1 MSSCYWQ
8 PFPLDSQL
16 STPWAENITTF
27 KDALNATISPTY
39 TRPLPSVMRA
49 VDRCWCDFS
58 IGTFF
63 DPFNVSHWEHISI
76 ERVKDDLERQQKA
89 EEALKSELELEK
101 KDSHVLAKNGPSMP
115 RTVAPSPSVRAALTA
130 TRTGSIWSL
139 LRLNSLGRKSDHSSS
154 LDHAP
159 LTETSQPHDRS
170 SADGAEMGMTG
181 PSYSNAN
188 LPLIRKVYDLRPYGL
203 DMLIDFGWMREMS

>member
-1 MSSCYWQ
+1 
-8 PFPLDSQL
+8 
-16 STPWAENITTF
+16 
-27 KDALNATISPTY
+27 
-39 TRPLPSVMRA
+39 MRA

-115 RTVAPSPSVRAALTA
+115 RTVAPSPSVRAALT
-130 TRTGSIWSL
+130 
-139 LRLNSLGRKSDHSSS
+139 
-154 LDHAP
+154 DHAP

-203 DMLIDFGWMREMS
+203 DMLIDFGWTREMS